1 MIGIL
6 SVTRWNSSSV
16 TDRQQLAATLR
27 AQRYRRGRG
36 GRKGGE
42 DRGRGGKEG
51 GEVRREGRIEGGRG
65 GRKRPQVV
73 LMSLIYYI
81 LEYLKRKSPDIV
93 VQR

>member
-36 GRKGGE
+36 GRK
-42 DRGRGGKEG
+42 
-51 GEVRREGRIEGGRG
+51 
-65 GRKRPQVV
+65 RPQVV

>member
-42 DRGRGGKEG
+42 DRGRE
-51 GEVRREGRIEGGRG
+51 EEATSSVNVID
-65 GRKRPQVV
+65 
-73 LMSLIYYI
+73 I
-81 LEYLKRKSPDIV
+81 LHT
-93 VQR
+93 